1 MAITTTHLNVLEQC
15 KIFPPPGSVP
25 PATFPLTVLDLVWVP
40 LPTVQRLLFFEF
52 HHPKAYFQ
60 EIILPN
66 IKHSLSVTLQYFFP
80 LAGNLAWPQGSSVP
94 QIQYGNGDFLSLTVA
109 ESDYDDFSS
118 LVGTHVKDP
127 NHLRP
132 LAPKLPDRSTD
143 KLLSLMSLQ
152 VTLFPNQGI
161 CIGINYNHAVADGR
175 AIHHFIKSWASVCKL
190 QGSSGEFLLPFHDR
204 STLNKKPIDVDSFNY
219 LHFKQAN
226 ITRDTFYLPRNNPNS
241 DSVQE
246 KVLATFV
253 MRPHAVKKLRQWVM
267 SRVENKNLHLS
278 TFVLTYA
285 YVWVCLIK
293 ARRGEEVAEEEKE
306 EIEYLIFTVDSRSRV
321 EPPLPTTFFGNCL
334 KTIFLET
341 NIIDLKGKDGI
352 LTAVE
357 LIGDAIQKMEN
368 GDAILEDTERLL
380 SSGISFKPDRL
391 LSVAGSPK
399 FGIYETDF
407 GWGNPKKSEV
417 ISIVGTGAISLTEC
431 PDEVGGVEV
440 GLSLTISEMEA
451 FTSLFA
457 KSIED
462 LAW

>member
-1 MAITTTHLNVLEQC
+1 MAVNVIEQC
-15 KIFPPPGSVP
+15 KVSAPPGSVP
-25 PATFPLTVLDLVWVP
+25 VSSIPLTILDLA
-40 LPTVQRLLFFEF
+40 LLNIPTVQRLFFFEF
-52 HHPKAYFQ
+52 HHSKTYFL
-60 EIILPN
+60 ESILPN
-66 IKHSLSVTLQYFFP
+66 IKHSLSFILQHFFP

-94 QIQYGNGDFLSLTVA
+94 EIQYVNGDFLLLTVA
-109 ESDYDDFSS
+109 ESDHDNFSD
-118 LVGTHVKDP
+118 LVG
-127 NHLRP
+127 NHAKAIDVLHP
-132 LAPKLPDRSTD
+132 LAPKLLDKSAD
-143 KLLSLMSLQ
+143 KLLPLMAIQ

-161 CIGINYNHAVADGR
+161 CIGISFNHAVADGR

-219 LHFKQAN
+219 FKQAN
-226 ITRDTFYLPRNNPNS
+226 ITSDTFYLPRNNPNS

-253 MRPHAVKKLRQWVM
+253 MRPHVVKKLRQWVM
-267 SRVENKNLHLS
+267 SRVENKKLHLS

-334 KTIFLET
+334 KTILLET
-341 NIIDLKGKDGI
+341 KTIDLKGKDGI

-417 ISIVGTGAISLTEC
+417 ISIAGTGAISLAEC